1 MDDNQNDDLRPWEQI
16 LEDYDQNP
24 TGWAVI
30 TTPII
35 EEAKRWERHISE
47 GMPYRT
53 SYEAR
58 MRHFLALCARGNL
71 RATAIQLV
79 VAFRC
84 GYWAAAGDPV
94 AMAQQELAAELGI
107 RKQTLGRLVRA
118 AVAAWQGIE
127 RDDSARVYE
136 MGHFDP
142 ENGLSWG
149 GSDQVGTHTRKSRRD
164 TFDSGMGDPLAEF
177 REFGFAKDP
186 F

>member
-1 MDDNQNDDLRPWEQI
+1 MDDNNNDDLRPWEQI
-16 LEDYDQNP
+16 PEDYDHNP

-35 EEAKRWERHISE
+35 EEAKRWERHIAE
-47 GMPYRT
+47 GKPYRT

-71 RATAIQLV
+71 RATAVQLV
-79 VAFRC
+79 IAFRC

-94 AMAQQELAAELGI
+94 AMPQQDLAAQLGM

-118 AVAAWQGIE
+118 AVAAWHGIE
-127 RDDSARVYE
+127 RDDSASVYE
-136 MGHFDP
+136 TAHFDP
-142 ENGLSWG
+142 ENRGCG
-149 GSDQVGTHTRKSRRD
+149 GFADRMGTHNGLNAKELPCD
-164 TFDSGMGDPLAEF
+164 TGDPLAEF
-177 REFGFAKDP
+177 REFGIARDP

>member
-1 MDDNQNDDLRPWEQI
+1 MDDNNDDLRPWEQFP
-16 LEDYDQNP
+16 EDYENNP
-24 TGWAVI
+24 TGWNVI

-35 EEAKRWERHISE
+35 EEAKRWELHIAR
-47 GMPYRT
+47 GLPYRT

-79 VAFRC
+79 IAFRC

-127 RDDSARVYE
+127 RDDSARVYD

-149 GSDQVGTHTRKSRRD
+149 SGEQVGTHTGNRRRV
-164 TFDSGMGDPLAEF
+164 TFDSDMGDPLAEF
-177 REFGFAKDP
+177 RDLGLAQDP